1 MRWCHDGF
9 FIFQTWIIWTLSQVT
24 SDRKRTPL
32 SSRGREGEDGRS
44 LGLDEQKWKWNQC
57 LECLKGSLN
66 TRSCWQ
72 REPRGRSCRLSEA
85 GENFNTA
92 FSKKQNWVTW
102 GAGGLGGESLPLGHF
117 DYCCFPD
124 LSAAV
129 TFRLIHCQKNVI
141 YDSSVSAVKRLF
153 L

>member
-32 SSRGREGEDGRS
+32 RSRGREGEDGRS

-72 REPRGRSCRLSEA
+72 KEPRGRSCRLSEA

-102 GAGGLGGESLPLGHF
+102 GAGGLGGWGGVCHSATLIIAVFRICLLLWLLDSF
-117 DYCCFPD
+117 IVRKTWFTTR
-124 LSAAV
+124 LS
-129 TFRLIHCQKNVI
+129 QQ
-141 YDSSVSAVKRLF
+141 
-153 L
+153 